1 MQILPSSLISAY
13 IKAVELNGQ
22 AVNATFVDMETG
34 RVQHWVAGSLVEAK
48 GEVRIL
54 LEAKQEKV
62 SLDPVLSNELDKLLE
77 QAKQRMARMSP
88 EARRAMYEEQKKSL
102 ARALSTPC
110 EHGGLDFEQC
120 PACRNPSGDTQ

>member
-1 MQILPSSLISAY
+1 MQILPSSPISAY

-110 EHGGLDFEQC
+110 EHGELDFEQC
-120 PACRNPSGDTQ
+120 PACRNPSGDAQ

>member
-1 MQILPSSLISAY
+1 MQILPSSPISAY

-62 SLDPVLSNELDKLLE
+62 SLDPVMSNELDKLLE
-77 QAKQRMARMSP
+77 QAKQRMARLTP
-88 EARRAMYEEQKKSL
+88 EDRREAYEERKRQLSMF
-102 ARALSTPC
+102 LSTPYDYL
-110 EHGGLDFEQC
+110 EE
-120 PACRNPSGDTQ
+120 